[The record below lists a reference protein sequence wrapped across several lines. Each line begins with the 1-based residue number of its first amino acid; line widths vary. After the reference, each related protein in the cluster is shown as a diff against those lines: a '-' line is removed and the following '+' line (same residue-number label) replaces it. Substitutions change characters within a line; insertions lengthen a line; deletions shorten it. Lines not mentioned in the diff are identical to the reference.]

1 MDAYIYDAVRTP
13 RGSTRKNG
21 SLQSV
26 EPVELVKQLLDAL
39 ENRNEGV
46 LAQAEDVVLGCVTQ
60 VKDQG
65 SNIAQTAALY
75 ADLPTPVP
83 GITVNR
89 LCTSGLDAVA
99 IAANKVHSGSS
110 QLVLAGGV
118 ESVSR
123 VPMFADEGAWFANP
137 QVSAKTKFIHMGI
150 SADLIATMEHQQRED
165 LDAYAAE
172 SHRRATKAT
181 IDGVFTPSL
190 VAVKDRNGHVLL
202 DNDEMIRPN
211 ITSTTLTTLSPSF
224 ERFFTPTQRQI
235 VADDFKDLP
244 AIVHVHHVGNSPTLA
259 DGAALVIVGSA
270 DAQKQ
275 IGKKPVARIL
285 GSVNIASH
293 PMLLLGGQ
301 MAAEKLLAKLQ
312 LSVHDLD
319 VIEFYEA
326 YTSTAVKALTD
337 WQVDPEKFN
346 PNGGVIAMGHALGA
360 TGAMMI
366 CTLLDELT
374 RKEGKL
380 GLVALSG
387 GGGVG
392 TAMII
397 EKL

>member
-13 RGSTRKNG
+13 RGSTGKNG

-26 EPVELVKQLLDAL
+26 EPVELVKQLFDAL
-39 ENRNEGV
+39 ETRNEGV
-46 LAQAEDVVLGCVTQ
+46 LAQSEDVVLGCVTQ
-60 VKDQG
+60 IKDQG
-65 SNIAQTAALY
+65 SNIAKTAALY
-75 ADLPTPVP
+75 ADLPYSVP
-83 GITVNR
+83 GITVTR
-89 LCTSGLDAVA
+89 FCTSGLDAVA

-123 VPMFADEGAWFANP
+123 VPLFADEGPWFANP
-137 QVSAKTKFIHMGI
+137 QVSEKTKFIHMGI
-150 SADLIATMEHQQRED
+150 SADLMATMENQQREA

-181 IDGVFTPSL
+181 NDGVFTPSL
-190 VAVKDRNGHVLL
+190 VAVKDQNGHVLL
-202 DNDEMIRPN
+202 ERDELIRPN
-211 ITSTTLTTLSPSF
+211 LTAISLATLNPCY
-224 ERFFTPTQRQI
+224 ERFFTPTQRQVI
-235 VADDFKDLP
+235 ANDFKDIP
-244 AIVHVHHVGNSPTLA
+244 AIEHVHHVGNSPSLA

-270 DAQKQ
+270 DAQTQ
-275 IGKKPVARIL
+275 MGKKPVARIL
-285 GSVNIASH
+285 GSISIASH

-301 MAAEKLLAKLQ
+301 IAAEKLLAKHQ
-312 LSVHDLD
+312 LTVHDLD

-326 YTSTAVKALTD
+326 YTSTALKALTD
-337 WQVDPEKFN
+337 WQVDAKKFN

-380 GLVALSG
+380 GLVTLSG